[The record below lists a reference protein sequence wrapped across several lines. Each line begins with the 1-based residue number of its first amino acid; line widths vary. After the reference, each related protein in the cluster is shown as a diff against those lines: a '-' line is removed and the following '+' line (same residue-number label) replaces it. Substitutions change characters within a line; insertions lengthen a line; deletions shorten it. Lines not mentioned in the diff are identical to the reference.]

1 MCQRQYMSNVVGPI
15 SPFLAIREYSPL
27 TQTKSLIWWSWQQMS
42 ENISFHFIC
51 HWHLT
56 TVFFFLHQREE
67 KVNSVT
73 SVQEVG
79 LSGEWWQKIHILK
92 MMDCPHWVYTHS
104 SEHLGQAIIIL
115 VWFRGDSLFP
125 QLGNKLKAYDISS
138 REDISG
144 CAHPGISLIVGWALL
159 FCGLK
164 EATGELF
171 AEEGKFWLSLSW
183 VKFLQM
189 SLWYW
194 VRRE

>member
-1 MCQRQYMSNVVGPI
+1 MILAANVRKYFPPLYLSLTLDHSVFLS
-15 SPFLAIREYSPL
+15 SPERRESQLSHLSAGGGAVRGMMAKDTHFEDDGLPPL
-27 TQTKSLIWWSWQQMS
+27 SL
-42 ENISFHFIC
+42 H
-51 HWHLT
+51 
-56 TVFFFLHQREE
+56 
-67 KVNSVT
+67 
-73 SVQEVG
+73 
-79 LSGEWWQKIHILK
+79 
-92 MMDCPHWVYTHS
+92 THS

-171 AEEGKFWLSLSW
+171 AEEGEFWLSLSW